1 MERRGSSGSG
11 RFGASPSMRREG
23 PALWEAAARHIFSP
37 TAAPLPPEVSRAE
50 YMRFESA
57 DFHGIGRSKTVPMR
71 NAHKPVFLYS
81 GAAAMGP
88 RSALSTPPEVKALG
102 CPNTQIIPDWSTARL
117 VEHAPGRPTARVL
130 CDQTWT
136 DGRPM
141 PSCPR
146 HVLRTAL
153 ESLAATA
160 PEGAEGEGAKLL
172 AACEYEFTLCDVAPA
187 NGDDDGGGL
196 TLTPAFGG
204 VDIFNTMQNAKT
216 AEFQQ
221 ELDRSL
227 LTMGVDLQTLNAEY
241 GVGQL
246 EITYSPHFGLDAG
259 DAAFTFK
266 GAVKE
271 IAQNHG
277 RRATFM
283 TRPFADADGA
293 SNGGHTN
300 MSVWCGET
308 NLLQD
313 DDAPDGLS
321 EYGRHF
327 LAGMLEHARALQAL
341 AAPTVNCYHRVQLDS
356 WAPVVASWGFDNR
369 TCMVRVKTPKTCP
382 GCASA
387 YFEWRQ
393 PGSAANPYIVLAGAV
408 AAGVDGVQRKLGPN
422 LPPPATGYHYDAVRG
437 DAAAKTDHEWIPTS
451 LRGALDAFKQVRAA
465 RARAR
470 ARRSCEHPGAARY
483 RGGAGV
489 RKGTHAHAHSG
500 ASARAGTD
508 ARAIRRMCLG
518 RGPATGDGLGLLF
531 MVLPGQG
538 GRARFVP

>member
-1 MERRGSSGSG
+1 
-11 RFGASPSMRREG
+11 
-23 PALWEAAARHIFSP
+23 
-37 TAAPLPPEVSRAE
+37 
-50 YMRFESA
+50 
-57 DFHGIGRSKTVPMR
+57 
-71 NAHKPVFLYS
+71 
-81 GAAAMGP
+81 
-88 RSALSTPPEVKALG
+88 
-102 CPNTQIIPDWSTARL
+102 
-117 VEHAPGRPTARVL
+117 
-130 CDQTWT
+130 
-136 DGRPM
+136 M

-160 PEGAEGEGAKLL
+160 PEGAESEGAKLL

-408 AAGVDGVQRKLGPN
+408 AAAGRRPAQARPN
-422 LPPPATGYHYDAVRG
+422 LPLPAAGYHYDAVRG
-437 DAAAKTDHEWIPTS
+437 ALRPRRSTS
-451 LRGALDAFKQVRAA
+451 GSPRQARGARRVQAGKGRA
-465 RARAR
+465 
-470 ARRSCEHPGAARY
+470 SP
-483 RGGAGV
+483 
-489 RKGTHAHAHSG
+489 
-500 ASARAGTD
+500 SARPSLL
-508 ARAIRRMCLG
+508 RAPRCSPLPRR
-518 RGPATGDGLGLLF
+518 RR
-531 MVLPGQG
+531 
-538 GRARFVP
+538 RAQRHTRTRT